1 MVLGVLE
8 RWEDVYR
15 HAVSFSHF
23 ALRRDVSDE
32 VSLAMAEMTTLV
44 AAIYRRYHT
53 SIGESFEDTTPA
65 ITARVEIFCEER
77 FRAMRV
83 SSLRITSMTFSCSFP
98 ANRRIH
104 A

>member
-1 MVLGVLE
+1 M
-8 RWEDVYR
+8 
-15 HAVSFSHF
+15 
-23 ALRRDVSDE
+23 E

-44 AAIYRRYHT
+44 AAIYRKYQT
-53 SIGESFEDTTPA
+53 SIGEGFEDTTPA

-77 FRAMRV
+77 FRTMRV
-83 SSLRITSMTFSCSFP
+83 SSLRITSMTFSYLFP